1 MFSNAQGNAI
11 QQVTS
16 VSGQIMTFA
25 ASDAFNLNQRT
36 AGQGSIM
43 QLKAGSSWPPT
54 TATRVW
60 MITYYL
66 DPTTNPRQPR
76 LMRQINLNPAQP
88 VAEVL
93 ENLQISYDLVDGVT
107 NPNNVKDPASVALS
121 ANQIIKVNLF
131 LSARSSTPYSKTREF
146 LRNSLAT
153 QVAVRSNAY
162 VDKYN

>member
-1 MFSNAQGNAI
+1 
-11 QQVTS
+11 
-16 VSGQIMTFA
+16 
-25 ASDAFNLNQRT
+25 
-36 AGQGSIM
+36 
-43 QLKAGSSWPPT
+43 
-54 TATRVW
+54 

-88 VAEVL
+88 VGEVL

-107 NPNNVKDPASVALS
+107 NPNNVKDPASVLS
-121 ANQIIKVNLF
+121 ANQINKVNLF
-131 LSARSSTPYSKTREF
+131 LSARSSTPFSKTKEF
-146 LRNSLAT
+146 IRNSLAT